1 MIYQLA
7 SGEERLRL
15 DSNCQLMP
23 QETFSVLT
31 LTSSEERLENYF
43 NEKLTGLKVRYIEFS
58 DIKFTKD
65 ANHAE
70 KVKSLSSNTFGWGI
84 KLFLLKLFEQ
94 GITKIEATFVE
105 AQKKLWAVLP
115 EHSLKQRIGNN
126 LALIYS
132 GALLIQDIL
141 GYPLRLEHIQ
151 TVLINSYEQ
160 LIVDTSLG
168 SEQTVFDRVKTLL
181 VMNSHK
187 FLTNS
192 DNKHTPST
200 IWGKVSIQKMGILR

>member
-1 MIYQLA
+1 MSLLINLQGKSTTGKTTTLHFIASLFGNPTTVLRNMNATNKAIIKLASNNQGGVPLILDELGAATQNNFSSLIYQLA

-105 AQKKLWAVLP
+105 AQK
-115 EHSLKQRIGNN
+115 
-126 LALIYS
+126 
-132 GALLIQDIL
+132 
-141 GYPLRLEHIQ
+141 
-151 TVLINSYEQ
+151 T
-160 LIVDTSLG
+160 
-168 SEQTVFDRVKTLL
+168 
-181 VMNSHK
+181 
-187 FLTNS
+187 
-192 DNKHTPST
+192 
-200 IWGKVSIQKMGILR
+200 MGCFT

>member
-1 MIYQLA
+1 M
-7 SGEERLRL
+7 
-15 DSNCQLMP
+15 
-23 QETFSVLT
+23 T

-105 AQKKLWAVLP
+105 AQKNYGLFYL
-115 EHSLKQRIGNN
+115 N
-126 LALIYS
+126 
-132 GALLIQDIL
+132 IL
-141 GYPLRLEHIQ
+141 
-151 TVLINSYEQ
+151 
-160 LIVDTSLG
+160 
-168 SEQTVFDRVKTLL
+168 
-181 VMNSHK
+181 
-187 FLTNS
+187 
-192 DNKHTPST
+192 
-200 IWGKVSIQKMGILR
+200 